1 MNWEKLRSPNRVAQK
16 FQNFLLNWQKLV
28 NTAQDQHSPNPS
40 FELMDELG
48 KSYVLSFTIK
58 NEIHLQ
64 KIRLFFF

>member
-1 MNWEKLRSPNRVAQK
+1 M
-16 FQNFLLNWQKLV
+16 NWQKLV

-40 FELMDELG
+40 FEFMDELG